1 MKTKVFIDGSAG
13 TTGLRIVER
22 MSGRA
27 DVELLTLPE
36 EKRKDFDARA
46 EMMNASDVTFLC
58 LPDDA
63 AKEIAAAAGETVRLI
78 DASTAHRTADGW
90 QYGFPELSAEFREGI
105 VSGNRVAVPGCHA
118 SGMIA
123 ILYPMVKAGILPPD
137 YPVTIFSLTGYS
149 GGGKKMIAE
158 YETDGRPVTF
168 EAPRAYGLNQ
178 NHKHLPEVTKVA
190 GLAYPPCFTPVVSDY
205 YAGMA
210 VAAQFQ
216 TRLLRKS
223 MTPESLHAFFYEY
236 YAGQK
241 LLSVAPF
248 GAEAEEKGYLSGN
261 LKEGWDGME
270 LYITGNPERL
280 MVTAVFDNLGKGASG
295 AAVQCFNLMTGMPET
310 YGLSL

>member
-36 EKRKDFDARA
+36 EKRKDFDARV

-78 DASTAHRTADGW
+78 DASTAHRTALGW
-90 QYGFPELSAEFREGI
+90 QYGFPELSEEFREGI

-158 YETDGRPVTF
+158 YETDGRPLTF

-216 TRLLRKS
+216 GRLLRKG
-223 MTPESLHAFFYEY
+223 MTPEGLHAFFSEY
-236 YAGQK
+236 YAGQE

>member
-78 DASTAHRTADGW
+78 DASTAHRTAPVW

-216 TRLLRKS
+216 GRLLRKT
-223 MTPESLHAFFYEY
+223 MTPEGLHAFFSEY

-248 GAEAEEKGYLSGN
+248 EAEAEEKGYLSGN

>member
-36 EKRKDFDARA
+36 EKRKDFDARV

-78 DASTAHRTADGW
+78 DASTAHRTALGW
-90 QYGFPELSAEFREGI
+90 QYGFPELSEEFREGI

-118 SGMIA
+118 SGMVA

-158 YETDGRPVTF
+158 YETDGRPLTF

-216 TRLLRKS
+216 GRLLRKT
-223 MTPESLHAFFYEY
+223 MTPEGLHAFFSEY

-248 GAEAEEKGYLSGN
+248 GAEAEEKGYLSGS

-270 LYITGNPERL
+270 LYITGNPDRL